1 MARASALL
9 AVFFFF
15 MLMPVNPSAE
25 GQVLCKNEADDI
37 AALRM
42 FDRGVNAYVEL
53 HRRLEAPLFAL
64 RISSDPEAVAAAATK
79 LAEAIRAE
87 RPGAMQGDIFG
98 PEVGDL
104 FRVRMRAVHAL
115 LERGTVVPAAG
126 LDGEDGVP
134 CTPLPVVNA
143 RFAWADSV
151 PIGDALTRALPV
163 LPREIE
169 YRLTAAALVLVDVRA
184 DLVVDL
190 LELP

>member
-9 AVFFFF
+9 AVFFL
-15 MLMPVNPSAE
+15 MLMPVNPAAE

-64 RISSDPEAVAAAATK
+64 RISSDPEAVAAATTK

-104 FRVRMRAVHAL
+104 FRVRIRAAHAL
-115 LERGTVVPAAG
+115 PERDRTVVPAG
-126 LDGEDGVP
+126 PDGEDGIP

-143 RFAWADSV
+143 RFASAGSA
-151 PIGDALTRALPV
+151 PIGDALTRVLPV
-163 LPREIE
+163 LPLEIE
-169 YRLTAAALVLVDVRA
+169 YRLTAATLLLVDVRA
-184 DLVVDL
+184 DLVVDV